1 MFFNIY
7 RQIWTSCLY
16 FVFAHIFLFIFYV
29 LKYCSYIVI
38 LEYVD
43 IFIFS
48 KSFFANLQEE
58 RTAQGSNLAVRP
70 PVKSTSGIRQVQPLF
85 LFGPFLRRALG
96 LALKRSHGD
105 RQLAV
110 AQLAEEAV
118 M

>member
-1 MFFNIY
+1 ML
-7 RQIWTSCLY
+7 TS
-16 FVFAHIFLFIFYV
+16 LF
-29 LKYCSYIVI
+29 SRNP
-38 LEYVD
+38 
-43 IFIFS
+43 
-48 KSFFANLQEE
+48 FFANLHEE

-70 PVKSTSGIRQVQPLF
+70 PAKSTSGIRQVQPLF

-96 LALKRSHGD
+96 LAFKRSHGD